1 MASHFALFVDLENCG
16 GKKSMLMDVIERV
29 KIRGDILI
37 GKVYGYT
44 DSYSDLKEILLS
56 NTFAVVPSLRFGRNQ
71 KNSLDIQLVIDALDV
86 AYTNSLIDSFCIVS
100 GDSDYVPLVGKLKT
114 MGKFVLGISRSE
126 AASGVFMNACSE
138 FQFLESVASGK
149 ERAQG
154 QEIEALTLSD
164 VNDLIVTILKESDS
178 GEMLASEVK
187 SVLLRLRPNF
197 SEKSVGF
204 STFGKL
210 IARLSQQFGA
220 FTVESEQFNVIVS
233 LNQPHT
239 PAGEQITRENYARI
253 FARILSEYKEDGFDR
268 VNPSILK
275 SAVQADYPDFTERQI
290 GLRRFSDV
298 LRALE
303 REKLRSGNGRGGNML
318 VLFVR
323 GEKNGWGAAPNPGRN
338 LRFRH
343 LPFSLSRS
351 DKGRIKLRLRIECTE
366 KIHETYSFIFD
377 FHFAGDGRIGGGRA
391 DRCDGR
397 GARRV

>member
-1 MASHFALFVDLENCG
+1 MSAFDNATLMITGGTGSFGSTVLKHFLD
-16 GKKSMLMDVIERV
+16 
-29 KIRGDILI
+29 
-37 GKVYGYT
+37 
-44 DSYSDLKEILLS
+44 SDLKEILLS

-86 AYTNSLIDSFCIVS
+86 AYTNPLIDSFCIVS

-154 QEIEALTLSD
+154 QEIEALTLAD

-220 FTVESEQFNVIVS
+220 FSVESEQFNVIVS
-233 LNQPHT
+233 LNQPHVT
-239 PAGEQITRENYARI
+239 AGEQITRENYTRI
-253 FARILSEYKEDGFDR
+253 FSRILSEYKEDGFDR

-303 REKLRSGNGRGGNML
+303 KEKLLKLETDEGGNML
-318 VLFVR
+318 VHIL
-323 GEKNGWGAAPNPGRN
+323 
-338 LRFRH
+338 
-343 LPFSLSRS
+343 
-351 DKGRIKLRLRIECTE
+351 
-366 KIHETYSFIFD
+366 
-377 FHFAGDGRIGGGRA
+377 
-391 DRCDGR
+391 
-397 GARRV
+397 

>member
-1 MASHFALFVDLENCG
+1 MASHYALFVDLENCG

-86 AYTNSLIDSFCIVS
+86 AYKNPLIDSFCIVS
-100 GDSDYVPLVGKLKT
+100 GDSDYVPLVGKLKS

-149 ERAQG
+149 QRVNDSAG
-154 QEIEALTLSD
+154 EALTLSD
-164 VNDLIVTILKESDS
+164 VNNLITTVLRESDS
-178 GEMLASEVK
+178 GEMLASEAK
-187 SVLLRLRPNF
+187 GVLLRLRPNF

-210 IARLSQQFGA
+210 LARLSQQFGS
-220 FTVESEQFNVIVS
+220 FSLINEQYNLIVS
-233 LNQPHT
+233 LNQTHGH
-239 PAGEQITRENYARI
+239 AEEQIGRNNYVRI
-253 FARILSEYKEDGFDR
+253 FARILAEYKDDGFDR

-303 REKLRSGNGRGGNML
+303 RERLLTLETDDSGNML
-318 VLFVR
+318 VHIL
-323 GEKNGWGAAPNPGRN
+323 
-338 LRFRH
+338 
-343 LPFSLSRS
+343 
-351 DKGRIKLRLRIECTE
+351 
-366 KIHETYSFIFD
+366 
-377 FHFAGDGRIGGGRA
+377 
-391 DRCDGR
+391 
-397 GARRV
+397 

>member
-44 DSYSDLKEILLS
+44 DSYSDLKETLLS
-56 NTFAVVPSLRFGRNQ
+56 NTFTVVPSLRYGRSQ

-86 AYTNSLIDSFCIVS
+86 AFRNELIDSFCIVS
-100 GDSDYVPLVGKLKT
+100 GDSDYVPLVGKLKS

-126 AASGVFMNACSE
+126 AASNVFMNACSE

-149 ERAQG
+149 ERPAAAVG
-154 QEIEALTLSD
+154 EALTLKD
-164 VNDLIVTILKESDS
+164 VNDLIVTILEDNGS

-210 IARLSQQFGA
+210 LTRLAQQFGSFFIVA
-220 FTVESEQFNVIVS
+220 EQFNLIVQ
-233 LNQPHT
+233 LNATHAPKS
-239 PAGEQITRENYARI
+239 EQIGRDNFVKI
-253 FARILSEYKEDGFDR
+253 FARILAEYKEDGFDR

-275 SAVQADYPDFTERQI
+275 SAVQAEYPDFTERAV

-303 REKLRSGNGRGGNML
+303 RERLLALETDESGNML
-318 VLFVR
+318 VHIL
-323 GEKNGWGAAPNPGRN
+323 
-338 LRFRH
+338 
-343 LPFSLSRS
+343 
-351 DKGRIKLRLRIECTE
+351 
-366 KIHETYSFIFD
+366 
-377 FHFAGDGRIGGGRA
+377 
-391 DRCDGR
+391 
-397 GARRV
+397 

>member
-44 DSYSDLKEILLS
+44 DSYSDLKETLLS
-56 NTFAVVPSLRFGRNQ
+56 NTFTVVPSLRYGRNQ

-86 AYTNSLIDSFCIVS
+86 AFRNELIDSFCIVS
-100 GDSDYVPLVGKLKT
+100 GDSDYVPLVGKLKS

-149 ERAQG
+149 ERTAAAPVG
-154 QEIEALTLSD
+154 EALTLAD
-164 VNDLIVTILKESDS
+164 VNNLIVTVLGEGDS

-197 SEKSVGF
+197 SEKSVGY

-210 IARLSQQFGA
+210 LARLSQQFGSFSVA
-220 FTVESEQFNVIVS
+220 SEDYNLIVS
-233 LNQPHT
+233 LNQAHT
-239 PAGEQITRENYARI
+239 GAGEQLTRENYVSV
-253 FARILSEYKEDGFDR
+253 FARILAEYKEDGFDR

-303 REKLRSGNGRGGNML
+303 REHLLTLETDEGGNML
-318 VLFVR
+318 VHIL
-323 GEKNGWGAAPNPGRN
+323 
-338 LRFRH
+338 
-343 LPFSLSRS
+343 
-351 DKGRIKLRLRIECTE
+351 
-366 KIHETYSFIFD
+366 
-377 FHFAGDGRIGGGRA
+377 
-391 DRCDGR
+391 
-397 GARRV
+397 